1 MVNGDIKLN
10 FITNPAHLRNTI
22 YRLIERREGLR
33 EEDEP
38 VHSKSNEI
46 D

>member
-22 YRLIERREGLR
+22 YHLIERREGLR
-33 EEDEP
+33 EEDES
-38 VHSKSNEI
+38 VQLKNNTI